1 MRHWDRCSRRVT
13 GARRPPLSE
22 PGARP
27 LQAHCHWGLSMLYAA
42 TGQPAQART
51 ALSTVLNLYRA
62 MEMTFWLP
70 ETEAAL
76 AQMEGR

>member
-1 MRHWDRCSRRVT
+1 MRHWNRCSRRVT
-13 GARRPPLSE
+13 GARRAPPIRA

-42 TGQPAQART
+42 TGQPAQARV

-62 MEMTFWLP
+62 MEMTFWLL
-70 ETEAAL
+70 EAEAAL
-76 AQMEGR
+76 AQVEG